1 VIIVGFVGN
10 SFSGALKTIAIILGI
25 LVLGYLLIHAIPILI
40 VAAIVIYV
48 VMKIKKYINSKFA
61 IKNANITNNLTEEA
75 ASKSFDDLQSD
86 VIDVDYKDI

>member
-1 VIIVGFVGN
+1 VGFVGN

-25 LVLGYLLIHAIPILI
+25 LVLGYLLIQAIPILI
-40 VAAIVIYV
+40 LAAIVIYV
-48 VMKIKKYINSKFA
+48 VVKIRKYINSKFA